1 MKSVKLYF
9 DECDKIYKLSQFL
22 TDIDWEDAGRLYTK
36 SYWEVQYYL
45 SKHDSNSFRLGSNL
59 LEEVVACLLG
69 GYGLKAEMG
78 LLAFHRMR
86 NLHLIRSD
94 VSLSEIENAISQP
107 FSLNGKKIHY
117 RFPHQKA
124 KYIYSFLQRKDI
136 NEFERLCGSMLRNK
150 LMSVN
155 GIGPKTASWIAR
167 NYGNCEDVAIV
178 DIHIYRAGR
187 LAGFIDRRWDIQRDY
202 FKIENSFLE
211 FCHSIN
217 ASPSK
222 MDSIMWSQ
230 MKASSRRAIELLNLK
245 KL

>member
-1 MKSVKLYF
+1 MSRAMFF
-9 DECDKIYKLSQFL
+9 DECDKIYELSQSL
-22 TDIDWEDAGRLYTK
+22 SDIDWEEAGRLYTK

-45 SKHDSNSFRLGSNL
+45 AKHESYSYKLGNNL
-59 LEEVVACLLG
+59 LEEIVACLLG

-86 NLHLIRSD
+86 NLRLIRPK
-94 VSLSEIENAISQP
+94 VGLSEIESAICRP
-107 FSLNGKKIHY
+107 FSLNGKKVHY

-124 KYIYSFLQRKDI
+124 KYIYSFLQRADI
-136 NEFERLCGSMLRNK
+136 EEFENIYGCALRNK

-187 LAGFIDRRWDIQRDY
+187 LAGFIDRNWDIQRDY
-202 FKIENSFLE
+202 FKIEESFLD
-211 FCHSIN
+211 FCNSIN

-222 MDSIMWSQ
+222 MDSIMWNQ
-230 MKASSRRAIELLNLK
+230 MKASSHRAIELLNLK
-245 KL
+245 SV

>member
-1 MKSVKLYF
+1 MKSLATYF
-9 DECDKIYKLSQFL
+9 DECDKIYELSRNL
-22 TDIDWEDAGRLYTK
+22 SNIDWEEAGRLYTK
-36 SYWEVQYYL
+36 AYWEVQYYL
-45 SKHDSNSFRLGSNL
+45 AKHDSNSFKLGSNL
-59 LEEVVACLLG
+59 LEEIVACLLG

-78 LLAFHRMR
+78 LLAYHRLR
-86 NLHLIRSD
+86 NLRLIRPN
-94 VSLSEIENAISQP
+94 VSLSEIECAISRP
-107 FSLNGKKIHY
+107 FSLNGRTVHY

-124 KYIYSFLQRKDI
+124 KYIYSFLQREDI
-136 NEFERLCGSMLRNK
+136 CEFNHMHGCALRNR

-167 NYGNCEDVAIV
+167 NYGECEDVAIV

-187 LAGFIDRRWDIQRDY
+187 LAGFIDRKWDIQRDY
-202 FKIENSFLE
+202 FKIEESFLE

-222 MDSIMWSQ
+222 MDSIMWNQ

-245 KL
+245 SI

>member
-1 MKSVKLYF
+1 MKNRVMYF
-9 DECDKIYKLSQFL
+9 DECDKIYELSRNL
-22 TDIDWEDAGRLYTK
+22 SDIDWEEAGRLYTK

-45 SKHDSNSFRLGSNL
+45 AKHESYSYKLGTNL
-59 LEEVVACLLG
+59 LEEIVACLLG

-86 NLHLIRSD
+86 NLRLIRQN
-94 VSLSEIENAISQP
+94 VSLSEIESAICRP
-107 FSLNGKKIHY
+107 FNLNGKKVHY

-124 KYIYSFLQRKDI
+124 KYIYSFLQREDI
-136 NEFERLCGSMLRNK
+136 DEFENMYGCALRNK

-167 NYGNCEDVAIV
+167 NFGNCEDVAIV

-187 LAGFIDRRWDIQRDY
+187 LAGFIDRNWDIQRDY
-202 FKIENSFLE
+202 FKIEESFLD
-211 FCHSIN
+211 FCNSIN

-222 MDSIMWSQ
+222 MDSIIWNQ

-245 KL
+245 RM

>member
-1 MKSVKLYF
+1 MKRDTFFF
-9 DECDKIYKLSQFL
+9 DECDKIYELSQSL
-22 TDIDWEDAGRLYTK
+22 TNIDWEDAARLYTK

-45 SKHDSNSFRLGSNL
+45 AMHDVYSFRLGANL
-59 LEEVVACLLG
+59 LEEVVACILG

-78 LLAFHRMR
+78 LLAFHRMK
-86 NLHLIRSD
+86 NLHLIRSG
-94 VSLSEIENAISQP
+94 VSLTEIENAISRP
-107 FSLNGKKIHY
+107 FSLNGKIVHY

-136 NEFERLCGSMLRNK
+136 DEFRVIYGSSLRNK
-150 LMSVN
+150 LMSVK

-167 NYGNCEDVAIV
+167 NCGNCEDVAIV

-187 LAGFIDRRWDIQRDY
+187 LAGFIDRNWDIQRDY
-202 FKIENSFLE
+202 FKIEESFLN

-222 MDSIMWSQ
+222 MDSIMWNQ

-245 KL
+245 SI